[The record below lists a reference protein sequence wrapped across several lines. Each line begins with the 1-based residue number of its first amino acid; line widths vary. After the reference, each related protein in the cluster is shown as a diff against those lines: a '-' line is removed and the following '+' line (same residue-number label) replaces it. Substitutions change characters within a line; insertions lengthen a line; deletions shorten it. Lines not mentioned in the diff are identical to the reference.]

1 MQFSANMLTNNGI
14 AHPPA
19 GLAPPPPGK
28 SWIHHYILM
37 SRGEEE
43 KNNRLALLWD
53 VLDPP
58 QSPLTTN
65 TFLCIRAPTYNYQIS
80 LHVVTVILISGSKSR
95 LSSKDSIQNDVC
107 VERNE
112 QTSYNRIS
120 TSEANLANL
129 VNRGNYSYHRL

>member
-1 MQFSANMLTNNGI
+1 
-14 AHPPA
+14 
-19 GLAPPPPGK
+19 
-28 SWIHHYILM
+28 M

-43 KNNRLALLWD
+43 KNNRLVLLWD

-107 VERNE
+107 VERDE

-120 TSEANLANL
+120 RSEANLANL
-129 VNRGNYSYHRL
+129 ANRGNYAYHRL